1 MQNKTLQ
8 KEAAPNEGPKHPTSN
23 GGRRQQLTAD
33 FNQSV
38 KPSKWELPRR
48 PRSLA
53 RAVKP
58 LDRTHHPSTRGALQ
72 PTTANHVCV
81 CTCHKFSFFYY
92 TATYVAV

>member
-53 RAVKP
+53 RAVSQGSGMNVQTMQDQMVDTY
-58 LDRTHHPSTRGALQ
+58 LITIPSLI
-72 PTTANHVCV
+72 
-81 CTCHKFSFFYY
+81 
-92 TATYVAV
+92 